1 MADTQGE
8 AALRERPMSPHLQIY
23 SPLISMVMS
32 IVHRITGAALF
43 FGTVILAWWLAAAAI
58 GPDAYAQFMAVADSL
73 IGRLVL
79 FGYTWALIH
88 HMLGGLR
95 HFVWDAGKGFNL
107 GTVDLMA
114 WGTLVVSVSV
124 TLAVWFATFRMMGA
138 M

>member
-1 MADTQGE
+1 MADTQVE

-43 FGTVILAWWLAAAAI
+43 FGTLILAWWLAAAAI
-58 GPDAYAQFMAVADSL
+58 GPEAYAQFMSIADSL

-95 HFVWDAGKGFNL
+95 HFIWDAGKGFNL

-114 WGTLVVSVSV
+114 WGTLILSVSA
-124 TLAVWFATFRMMGA
+124 TLAIWFASFRMMGA
-138 M
+138 

>member
-1 MADTQGE
+1 
-8 AALRERPMSPHLQIY
+8 MSPHLQIY

>member
-1 MADTQGE
+1 
-8 AALRERPMSPHLQIY
+8 MSPHLQIY

-43 FGTVILAWWLAAAAI
+43 FGTLILAWWLAAAAI
-58 GPDAYAQFMAVADSL
+58 GPDAYAQFMSIADSL

-95 HFVWDAGKGFNL
+95 HFIWDAGKGFNL

-114 WGTLVVSVSV
+114 WGTLILSVSA
-124 TLAVWFATFRMMGA
+124 TLAIWFATFRMMGA
-138 M
+138 